1 MTGKNQDARSIPVI
15 QSTEKFAHEGM
26 EKIILI
32 QAYQAEVKSFAADRQ
47 LFFFFQAEDGIRDHC
62 VTGSDVCSSD
72 LRAKHDRARDEATP
86 EGPPP
91 RRARRRDED
100 RKSGASGKRVDL
112 GGRRNMKK
120 TTR

>member
-72 LRAKHDRARDEATP
+72 L
-86 EGPPP
+86 
-91 RRARRRDED
+91 ARRQLQALEAA
-100 RKSGASGKRVDL
+100 GA
-112 GGRRNMKK
+112 RRLRNESFFSAPQ
-120 TTR
+120 